1 MYMSMR
7 TVCLQFHLTG
17 LVVTKELFK
26 RYLNLNISIFK
37 LNLRSAVYKEKHEK
51 QDNIEHERERT

>member
-17 LVVTKELFK
+17 LVVMKEIFK

-37 LNLRSAVYKEKHEK
+37 LNLRSAVYKEKQEM